1 MDALRQDL
9 GFAIRALFRS
19 PAFTIVALVTIGIGT
34 GANATVFGFVS
45 ALLLRPPPAVPEPQS
60 LHSIHTADFS
70 SGPYGQTSYP
80 DFLSIRSEVR
90 AFRTVAAEEDGAIA
104 VVRTLEG
111 VERVRMALVS
121 GDYFDLLGLKPR
133 AGRLIS
139 TADTG
144 PGGPPVAV
152 VGFDFWQRVFGGDP
166 RVLGQTLVVSGTGYT
181 IVGIAPPG
189 FDGLR
194 LGQPHALWTPLRP
207 PPDRP
212 GERGSRRLSVIAR
225 LDPGSSLEQAGA
237 QLSALAERLAQ
248 AYPETN
254 RGTVDDRAA
263 PRRFSARRHT
273 MIPPQFRS
281 QVTMLATVLMVAVGL
296 VLVIASANV
305 ASLLLARA
313 VTRSRE
319 IAIRLALGARPGRV
333 VRQLFTENLL
343 LGAAGGIVGLLFSLW
358 TADAL
363 PSFFPEEQARSLE
376 TPIDRLTL
384 AFVTG
389 VSLVSTILFGLA
401 PALQAARSHPGLL
414 SQGSGRPS
422 EGRGTARMRR
432 AVVAG
437 QVALSVVLLVSA
449 TLLVQTVRNA
459 LDADLGFARRDA
471 VLATVELPPAE
482 FDATRGRAYY
492 DDALAAV
499 RRLPGV
505 SAAGVVRTLP
515 LGPRERRG
523 FRVPGYE
530 PRPGED
536 MELPFNV
543 ASAGYFRALQV
554 PLRSGR
560 EFDERDDGD
569 GARVAIVN
577 DIVAERFFGGDA
589 LGRRMIDSL
598 GTSVEIVG
606 VVRSGQPV
614 PSQDVTVPMVYYP
627 LAQQYRDR
635 VTVVAATAGP
645 AGPMIEPVRRAIAG
659 VDRRVAVYRT
669 MTLAGY
675 LDEVFAAER
684 LTAALLTVCGGMAVL
699 LAAVGLYGVIG
710 YGVLRRSRE
719 IAVRI
724 ALGATPGHVLTLVL
738 REGLGVTAG
747 GIAAGLAL
755 AFWAAHGLAF
765 MLFGVGPADSL
776 TFLVVAS
783 ALAGVAIV
791 AAIGPARRALSVDP
805 MAVLRQE

>member
-1 MDALRQDL
+1 
-9 GFAIRALFRS
+9 
-19 PAFTIVALVTIGIGT
+19 
-34 GANATVFGFVS
+34 
-45 ALLLRPPPAVPEPQS
+45 
-60 LHSIHTADFS
+60 
-70 SGPYGQTSYP
+70 
-80 DFLSIRSEVR
+80 
-90 AFRTVAAEEDGAIA
+90 
-104 VVRTLEG
+104 
-111 VERVRMALVS
+111 
-121 GDYFDLLGLKPR
+121 
-133 AGRLIS
+133 
-139 TADTG
+139 
-144 PGGPPVAV
+144 
-152 VGFDFWQRVFGGDP
+152 
-166 RVLGQTLVVSGTGYT
+166 
-181 IVGIAPPG
+181 
-189 FDGLR
+189 
-194 LGQPHALWTPLRP
+194 
-207 PPDRP
+207 
-212 GERGSRRLSVIAR
+212 
-225 LDPGSSLEQAGA
+225 
-237 QLSALAERLAQ
+237 
-248 AYPETN
+248 
-254 RGTVDDRAA
+254 
-263 PRRFSARRHT
+263 
-273 MIPPQFRS
+273 
-281 QVTMLATVLMVAVGL
+281 
-296 VLVIASANV
+296 
-305 ASLLLARA
+305 
-313 VTRSRE
+313 
-319 IAIRLALGARPGRV
+319 
-333 VRQLFTENLL
+333 
-343 LGAAGGIVGLLFSLW
+343 
-358 TADAL
+358 
-363 PSFFPEEQARSLE
+363 
-376 TPIDRLTL
+376 
-384 AFVTG
+384 
-389 VSLVSTILFGLA
+389 
-401 PALQAARSHPGLL
+401 
-414 SQGSGRPS
+414 
-422 EGRGTARMRR
+422 
-432 AVVAG
+432 
-437 QVALSVVLLVSA
+437 
-449 TLLVQTVRNA
+449 VRNA

-482 FDATRGRAYY
+482 FDEAQGRAYY
-492 DDALAAV
+492 DGALAAV
-499 RRLPGV
+499 RRLPAV

-536 MELPFNV
+536 MELRLNV
-543 ASAGYFRALQV
+543 ASAGYFRALEM
-554 PLRSGR
+554 PLRAGR
-560 EFDERDDGD
+560 AFDERDDGD

-577 DIVAERFFGGDA
+577 DVVAERFFAGDA
-589 LGRRMIDSL
+589 IGRRMIDSL

-659 VDRRVAVYRT
+659 VDRRVAVFRT

-738 REGLGVTAG
+738 REGLGVIAG

-791 AAIGPARRALSVDP
+791 AAIGPARRALNVDP